1 MKTRGTVVTESKR
14 ERGSSLIEVT
24 LAMGLL
30 AGVLGSVAGLFVM
43 GAGGVHS
50 GRRAS
55 EALSVARS
63 IMEEMQSWGF
73 EQTYEKFGLDGANNS
88 YQIDTRYNAYTTAWQ
103 AELDEKLHGYA
114 TITITAIDA
123 GGPALDASTQL
134 SLGVTV
140 HWKEG
145 TRKRRVQLQAVRM

>member
-1 MKTRGTVVTESKR
+1 VTKTKK

-24 LAMGLL
+24 LAMGLM
-30 AGVLGSVAGLFVM
+30 AGVLGSVAGLFIM

-63 IMEEMQSWGF
+63 IIEEMQCWGF
-73 EQTYEKFGLDGANNS
+73 EQTYEEFGFDGANNS
-88 YQIDTRYNAYTTAWQ
+88 YQIDTRFNANTSAWQ
-103 AELDEKLHGYA
+103 AELDEKIHGYA
-114 TITITAIDA
+114 TITIAAIDA
-123 GGPALDASTQL
+123 GGPALDSCTQIRV
-134 SLGVTV
+134 GVTI

-145 TRKRRVQLQAVRM
+145 VRERQVRLQAVRM